1 MDVLAP
7 AVERLLLNHL
17 AGLFPGIPLGGGP
30 KNITIL

>member
-7 AVERLLLNHL
+7 AVERLLINHW
-17 AGLFPGIPLGGGP
+17 AGFFRRPGEPP